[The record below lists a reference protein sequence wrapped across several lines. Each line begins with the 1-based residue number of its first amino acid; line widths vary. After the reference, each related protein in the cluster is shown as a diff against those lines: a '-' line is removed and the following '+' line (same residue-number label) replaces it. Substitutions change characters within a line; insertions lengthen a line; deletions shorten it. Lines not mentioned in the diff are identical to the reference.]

1 MGGRRDR
8 YYRKVAR
15 RLSTRLGGP
24 VAPVLGVIRGTAP
37 GGSQRLVILTERNL
51 YVTKKM
57 TLSPSASV
65 PGEVMMKEPIE
76 SVRVGF
82 EPGKPVSTLSVQGKA
97 ISFMGQGR
105 RAKEIVDA
113 VSAVQ
118 SNTETHP

>member
-1 MGGRRDR
+1 
-8 YYRKVAR
+8 
-15 RLSTRLGGP
+15 
-24 VAPVLGVIRGTAP
+24 
-37 GGSQRLVILTERNL
+37 
-51 YVTKKM
+51 
-57 TLSPSASV
+57 
-65 PGEVMMKEPIE
+65 MMKEPIE

>member
-1 MGGRRDR
+1 M
-8 YYRKVAR
+8 
-15 RLSTRLGGP
+15 
-24 VAPVLGVIRGTAP
+24 
-37 GGSQRLVILTERNL
+37 ILTERNL